1 MVQEPEALAAGSVSA
16 FSFVVEMEVREKG
29 ENKKAQSLK
38 HLYNELLREKPGG
51 GETGE
56 LSELRV

>member
-16 FSFVVEMEVREKG
+16 FSFVVEREKG
-29 ENKKAQSLK
+29 ENKKGSLK
-38 HLYNELLREKPGG
+38 HVYNELLREKPGG

-56 LSELRV
+56 LRELRV

>member
-16 FSFVVEMEVREKG
+16 SSFVVEMEVREEG
-29 ENKKAQSLK
+29 ENKKGSLK
-38 HLYNELLREKPGG
+38 HVYNELLREKPGG

-56 LSELRV
+56 LRKLRV